1 MCGEVWRNVT
11 RSGRIADSDADL
23 MRALH
28 DEHAP
33 ALWRYVVGLTGGDR
47 GRAEDVV
54 QETLLRAWRRPEV
67 LQQTQGSARNWL
79 FTVAKRIVIDEWRFA
94 RSRPEIL
101 ADDPPERTVPD
112 VTDTVADRAVVVAAL
127 RQLSDD
133 HRQVLLECYVRGS
146 TVAEAAIALGIPVGT
161 VKSRTHYALHAF
173 RSALNQTGGAF

>member
-1 MCGEVWRNVT
+1 MPRE
-11 RSGRIADSDADL
+11 GRGSSVDL
-23 MRALH
+23 RPRRDDELLRALH
-28 DEHAP
+28 DKHAHS
-33 ALWRYVVGLTGGDR
+33 LLSYVVGLTNDR
-47 GRAEDVV
+47 ANAQDIV